1 MRVVESLLRDLRLR
15 AAFLGLWLMGWGVT
29 LYLSLRPN
37 PDLMGVPDKL
47 WHLVG
52 YALMTLVTAGFCH
65 APPVLV
71 LLALATI
78 VASGMVECMQGL
90 LPYRSFE
97 LLDLAAN
104 TAGAM
109 LGGALALLWVML
121 IVRGR
126 EQPLRQH

>member
-1 MRVVESLLRDLRLR
+1 
-15 AAFLGLWLMGWGVT
+15 MGWGAT

-37 PDLMGVPDKL
+37 PDLMGMPDKL

-52 YALMTLVTAGFCH
+52 YALMTFVTAGFCH

-71 LLALATI
+71 LLAVATI
-78 VASGMVECMQGL
+78 AASGMVECMQGL

-97 LLDLAAN
+97 LMDLAAN

-109 LGGALALLWVML
+109 LGSALALLWVML
-121 IVRGR
+121 VVRAR
-126 EQPLRQH
+126 EQPIRQH